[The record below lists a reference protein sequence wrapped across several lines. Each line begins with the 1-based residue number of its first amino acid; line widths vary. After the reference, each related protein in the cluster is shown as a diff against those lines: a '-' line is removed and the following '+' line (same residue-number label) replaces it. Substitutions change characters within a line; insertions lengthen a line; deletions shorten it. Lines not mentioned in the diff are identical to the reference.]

1 MKNLQCFPWFKL
13 LTSFLRELMY
23 PSSNDKDWKKES
35 SDVTLIIA
43 RRSSKGII
51 FFLGCNSTKYLLSRR
66 KQGRRIVEELTRPK
80 RGSAWFPLSPNLYVG
95 GHIDEIK
102 QNRVNVWSVVRTFST
117 RDLSYI
123 VSDLLFTHVNCTL
136 VRVNFH
142 CRVNFTCVNKI
153 EAMYGRSR
161 VNVKV
166 EPCPIFTFTRTLP

>member
-1 MKNLQCFPWFKL
+1 M
-13 LTSFLRELMY
+13 
-23 PSSNDKDWKKES
+23 
-35 SDVTLIIA
+35 
-43 RRSSKGII
+43 
-51 FFLGCNSTKYLLSRR
+51 
-66 KQGRRIVEELTRPK
+66 
-80 RGSAWFPLSPNLYVG
+80 G

-136 VRVNFH
+136 VIGVNFH

-166 EPCPIFTFTRTLP
+166 EPRSIFTFTRTLP

>member
-1 MKNLQCFPWFKL
+1 
-13 LTSFLRELMY
+13 MY

-66 KQGRRIVEELTRPK
+66 KQGR
-80 RGSAWFPLSPNLYVG
+80 GYVG

-102 QNRVNVWSVVRTFST
+102 QNRVNVWSVGRTFST

-123 VSDLLFTHVNCTL
+123 VSDLLFTHVNCAL

-142 CRVNFTCVNKI
+142 CRVNFTCVNQI

-166 EPCPIFTFTRTLP
+166 EPCSIFAFTRTLP